1 MIHPTAIVA
10 EGAVLGTGTEVGP
23 YAVIDEHVVLGANCI
38 VGPHVQLTGHTQI
51 GAGTRI
57 HTGAVIGGEPQDLH
71 YGGELTYT
79 TVGENCVF
87 REYVTV
93 NRGTASGSTTVI
105 GDNVMLMAYT
115 HVAHNCQLSN
125 SVILANST
133 QVAGHV
139 HIGPRAF
146 ISGGVLIH
154 QFVRIGTVAMVSGG
168 EKVVQDVP
176 PYCTMQFNRIVGPN
190 TIGLRRAGMTPASRQ
205 AVRTAIKIY
214 FLKGLNRANALAEIR
229 ETCRS
234 IAEVESL
241 VSFLETTERGIVAG
255 GRASRYR
262 KRVGEVKVEIEEDD
276 E

>member
-1 MIHPTAIVA
+1 MIHPTAIVG
-10 EGAVLGTGTEVGP
+10 EGAVIGPGTEVGP
-23 YAVIDEHVVLGANCI
+23 YAVVDSDVVLGANCL
-38 VGPHVQLTGHTQI
+38 VGPHVHLTGHTTI

-71 YGGELTYT
+71 YDGEVTYT

-93 NRGTASGSTTVI
+93 NRGTDPGSTTAI

-115 HVAHNCQLSN
+115 HVAHNCRLSSN
-125 SVILANST
+125 VIIANST

-139 HIGPRAF
+139 QISPRAF

-154 QFVRIGTVAMVSGG
+154 QFVRIGAVAMVSGG

-190 TIGLRRAGMTPASRQ
+190 TIGLRRTGLTPESRR
-205 AVRTAIKIY
+205 AVRMAIKVY

-229 ETCRS
+229 AGCPA
-234 IAEVESL
+234 IPEVDAL
-241 VSFLETTERGIVAG
+241 VAFLETTERGIVAG

-262 KRVGEVKVEIEEDD
+262 KRIGEVKVEIED
-276 E
+276 EE